1 MSKTVVITDQG
12 TVLGV
17 RNGLL
22 TLSNGAEEIQS
33 FKPFD
38 VDQFVLMGGVEIT
51 NAAITLMLKQGI
63 DCVFLTA
70 RGSYKGRLVGR
81 PSKNIILRV
90 AQFRALQDP
99 AIAASIAGAIVAG
112 KVMNQRALLLRAQR
126 TLQSEELGQALTR
139 MRVLARQAK
148 VANDVDLIRSMEGE
162 AAKLYFAYFP
172 RLLKNP
178 AFFFNGRNRRPPR
191 DPINACLSFGYT
203 MLQTVVEQAVSETGF
218 DPYLGALHA
227 PTYGRPSLVLDLM
240 EEFRP
245 VVVDMTTINLVNLH
259 RLSPADFGPPR
270 APEPFDGFEEDEI
283 TQQLMRHAIYLKNGG
298 LKIFI
303 MALFSRLKTRMLY
316 PPLNQRLTL
325 HQIIR
330 RQAYELAS
338 VIRGEQDV
346 YKPFTIR

>member
-17 RNGLL
+17 KNGLL
-22 TLSNGAEEIQS
+22 TLSSGPEEVQS

-38 VDQFVLMGGVEIT
+38 VDQVVLMGGVEVT

-81 PSKNIILRV
+81 PSKNILLRV
-90 AQFRALQDP
+90 AQFKALQSP
-99 AIAASIAGAIVAG
+99 ETAAAIAGAIVAG

-126 TLQSEELGQALTR
+126 NLRSPELARALTR
-139 MRVLARQAK
+139 MRVLARQAG
-148 VANDVDLIRSMEGE
+148 AATDVDLIRGMEGE
-162 AAKLYFAYFP
+162 AAKLYFANFP
-172 RLLKNP
+172 HMLKNP
-178 AFFFNGRNRRPPR
+178 GFFFNGRNRRPPR

-203 MLQTVVEQAVSETGF
+203 MLQTVVEQAVSEVGF

-245 VVVDMTTINLVNLH
+245 IVVDMVTLRLVNLR
-259 RLSPADFGPPR
+259 RLTPADFGPPES
-270 APEPFDGFEEDEI
+270 PEPIDLEGDD
-283 TQQLMRHAIYLKNGG
+283 TLQVPGTDAIYLRGGG

-303 MALFSRLKTRMLY
+303 MALFSRLKSRILY
-316 PPLNQRLTL
+316 PPLNQHLTL
-325 HQIIR
+325 HQVIR
-330 RQAYELAS
+330 HQAYELAA
-338 VIRGEQDV
+338 VVRGKREL
-346 YKPFTIR
+346 YRPFTIR